1 MKWKKQLP
9 ALFLAAVWM
18 VSLLAGCS
26 QEQAAGISLSVCV
39 GSEPVTLDPIYA
51 EESGDQTILVHLYEN
66 LMRSRWTP
74 PVKTRSRT
82 ELPKASPRKQITTAR
97 SPIPSSSAA
106 HLGLTGKPSRPT
118 ILYMPG
124 SGWQIP
130 PANPPMPSFCPWW

>member
-66 LMRSRWTP
+66 LMRVALDATCLLYTSGRCGHC
-74 PVKTRSRT
+74 VQLRC
-82 ELPKASPRKQITTAR
+82 PR
-97 SPIPSSSAA
+97 
-106 HLGLTGKPSRPT
+106 
-118 ILYMPG
+118 
-124 SGWQIP
+124 
-130 PANPPMPSFCPWW
+130 